1 MEWDEEKQYTVNNVE
16 VWFQE
21 YMVLPYPKEGSVS
34 EDSLRQ
40 HFEKQVI
47 SAGEFH
53 VEIYS
58 CESKLYCSRC
68 IAVFQVCDSWNSSFL
83 RLCQECVTV
92 Y

>member
-21 YMVLPYPKEGSVS
+21 YMVLPYPKEGSFS

-40 HFEKQVI
+40 HFEKQVV
-47 SAGEFH
+47 SVNRSH

-58 CESKLYCSRC
+58 CESKLYGSRC
-68 IAVFQVCDSWNSSFL
+68 LAVFEVCDSWNPSVF
-83 RLCQECVTV
+83 RLCQECVV
-92 Y
+92 VC